1 MLYNIFVI
9 HFGSGKILFEKN
21 SAELAKDTNL
31 FSAIFSTLNL
41 LAREIHIGELSNFR
55 TNEFNFIISA
65 TEDILVVLI
74 LDSNEEIKTWHK
86 IAYEINNRF
95 KKKYS
100 PIDVKSS
107 ITNYY
112 ADFYEDIKPLLS
124 ELDDNNIKLDVGLL
138 LREKIGGDLHVITS
152 KYFDFVLDLGAR
164 EIFHDF
170 RNLIFVKILD
180 NEKAIK
186 QVEDSLKF
194 CQNLE
199 ILDNFCTMH
208 SNLMNYFPTKI
219 IFIGDNISNEL
230 IYDLK
235 RNSNYSQNGLFI
247 KSNKLDQKF
256 KDLTFFKCKVE
267 IWKKIKS
274 KFEIFL

>member
-21 SAELAKDTNL
+21 FAELAKDTNL

-55 TNEFNFIISA
+55 TNDFNFIISA

-100 PIDVKSS
+100 PIDLKSS
-107 ITNYY
+107 LNNYY
-112 ADFYEDIKPLLS
+112 TNFYEDIKPLLS
-124 ELDDNNIKLDVGLL
+124 EIDDNDIKLDVGLL

-170 RNLIFVKILD
+170 RNLVFIKIID
-180 NEKAIK
+180 NEKGVK
-186 QVEDSLKF
+186 QIEDSLNF

-199 ILDNFCTMH
+199 ILNNSCKIH
-208 SNLMNYFPTKI
+208 SNLMNYFPTKS
-219 IFIGDNISNEL
+219 IFIGENISNEL
-230 IYDLK
+230 ISHLK
-235 RNSNYSQNGLFI
+235 NREDYSENGLFI
-247 KSNKLDQKF
+247 QSNKLDQKF
-256 KDLTFFKCKVE
+256 KDLTFFKCKIE
-267 IWKKIKS
+267 IWKKS
-274 KFEIFL
+274 QSQFEKLL